1 MERDYY
7 SGFDEAVKHTLGVF
21 LPVLRDLVSKN
32 RLKVY
37 VHPIPPVLDVTRAM
51 VIRYNAFYKNAI
63 AGIRGTS
70 YAFGVVVFSVVRTLA
85 NLHWGAISFKYK
97 LTPSFF

>member
-1 MERDYY
+1 MNVGEIDCREGILLSVERDYY
-7 SGFDEAVKHTLGVF
+7 SGFDEAVKYTLGVF

-63 AGIRGTS
+63 VGIKGTH
-70 YAFGVVVFSVVRTLA
+70 FPL
-85 NLHWGAISFKYK
+85 LSF
-97 LTPSFF
+97 